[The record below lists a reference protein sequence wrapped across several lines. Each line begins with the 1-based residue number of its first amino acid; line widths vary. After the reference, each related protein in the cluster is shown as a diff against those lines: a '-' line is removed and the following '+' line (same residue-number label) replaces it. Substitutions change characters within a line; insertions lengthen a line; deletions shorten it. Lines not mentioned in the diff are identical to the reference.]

1 MILVEAMS
9 GLPPYPLWPPG
20 HPMWAQAMMAQQQA
34 QLAAQAQAQAVAQA
48 QAAQAAAYVKAMG
61 PGPGGMMVAPVP
73 APSGHPQGGPGAGH
87 GTTGHMPGILSEEKL
102 QEKARKWQQLQSKR
116 YAEKRKFGFVD
127 AQKEVNFNP
136 CISPTL
142 LSLILGAN

>member
-1 MILVEAMS
+1 MA
-9 GLPPYPLWPPG
+9 GLPPYQFLPPG

-48 QAAQAAAYVKAMG
+48 QAAQAAAYVKAMA
-61 PGPGGMMVAPVP
+61 PQPGGMMVAPVP
-73 APSGHPQGGPGAGH
+73 APAGPPVPPGQGVPGMPPGAAGS
-87 GTTGHMPGILSEEKL
+87 MSGILSEEKL

-127 AQKEVNFNP
+127 AQKEVTIQIPDYLPKN
-136 CISPTL
+136 IV
-142 LSLILGAN
+142 